1 MSSQKPQRGI
11 SGSRPQA
18 CFGEE
23 TLGLGR
29 GGGACRALAAPA
41 LSLGTWSPPGGSRLR
56 PPTSRVNPPGLLSP
70 SSDNREH
77 CGTPVAQGWQD
88 P

>member
-29 GGGACRALAAPA
+29 GGGHAEPWPHQL
-41 LSLGTWSPPGGSRLR
+41 
-56 PPTSRVNPPGLLSP
+56 
-70 SSDNREH
+70 
-77 CGTPVAQGWQD
+77 
-88 P
+88 

>member
-29 GGGACRALAAPA
+29 GGGMQSPGRTSSEPGDLEPPWREQTATSHVPREPA
-41 LSLGTWSPPGGSRLR
+41 WASITL
-56 PPTSRVNPPGLLSP
+56 
-70 SSDNREH
+70 
-77 CGTPVAQGWQD
+77 Q
-88 P
+88 